1 MNDGQNNTNREI
13 PGHVI
18 KLNFFNVAAAAC
30 GLLALFSILTGVF
43 PLFFGSLSIIFAV
56 LSKGSDLCMS
66 KLAKSSVITSAF
78 SMIMGAIITAF
89 VVYNFVAN
97 PDAAKYIDEAF
108 IATYGVTYD
117 EYFEGMEHYS
127 ETGEIP
133 EFLLDTNGNLRY

>member
-1 MNDGQNNTNREI
+1 MNEGQNNTNREI

-66 KLAKSSVITSAF
+66 RLAKSSVITSAF
-78 SMIMGAIITAF
+78 SMILGSIITAF
-89 VVYNFVAN
+89 VVYNVVSN
-97 PDAAKYIDEAF
+97 PELVNEAF
-108 IATYGVTYD
+108 VATYGVTYE

-133 EFLLDTNGNLRY
+133 EFLLDTNGKLQY

>member
-1 MNDGQNNTNREI
+1 MNDGLNNTNREF
-13 PGHVI
+13 PARVI
-18 KLNFFNVAAAAC
+18 KLNFFNIAAAAC

-56 LSKGSDLCMS
+56 LSKGSDLYMS

-78 SMIMGAIITAF
+78 SMIMGGAVTALVIYNFAAHPEIVDQAF
-89 VVYNFVAN
+89 V
-97 PDAAKYIDEAF
+97 
-108 IATYGVTYD
+108 ATYGVTYE

-133 EFLLDTNGNLRY
+133 EFLLDTNGNLKY

>member
-1 MNDGQNNTNREI
+1 MNDGINNTNREF
-13 PGHVI
+13 PARVI

-56 LSKGSDLCMS
+56 LSKGSDLYMS
-66 KLAKSSVITSAF
+66 KLAKSSVVTAAF
-78 SMIMGAIITAF
+78 SMIMGTIITAF
-89 VVYNFVAN
+89 VLYNFIAN
-97 PDAAKYIDEAF
+97 PDAAKIIDEAF

-133 EFLLDTNGNLRY
+133 EFLLDTNGNLKY

>member
-18 KLNFFNVAAAAC
+18 KLNYFNVAAAAC

-66 KLAKSSVITSAF
+66 RLAKSSVITSAF
-78 SMIMGAIITAF
+78 SMILGSIITAF
-89 VVYNFVAN
+89 VVYNVVSN
-97 PDAAKYIDEAF
+97 PELVNEAF
-108 IATYGVTYD
+108 VATYGVTYE

-133 EFLLDTNGNLRY
+133 EFLLDTNGNLQY

>member
-1 MNDGQNNTNREI
+1 MNDGSNNINREF
-13 PGHVI
+13 PGRVI
-18 KLNFFNVAAAAC
+18 KLNFFNVASAAC

-56 LSKGSDLCMS
+56 LSKGSDLYMS
-66 KLAKSSVITSAF
+66 KLAKSSVVTSAF
-78 SMIMGAIITAF
+78 SMIIGAVLTFF

-97 PDAAKYIDEAF
+97 PDAARYIDEAF

-117 EYFEGMEHYS
+117 EYFERMEHYS

>member
-1 MNDGQNNTNREI
+1 MNEGQNNTNREI

-66 KLAKSSVITSAF
+66 RLAKSSVITSAF
-78 SMIMGAIITAF
+78 SMILGSIITAF
-89 VVYNFVAN
+89 GVYNVVSN
-97 PDAAKYIDEAF
+97 PELVNEAF
-108 IATYGVTYD
+108 VATYGVTYE

-133 EFLLDTNGNLRY
+133 EFLLDTNGKLQY